1 MDGVAGGH
9 SIPSPGMCENDSD
22 DTDTTKMYFLAL
34 CVNTGVW
41 IGKVIYDVHKHI
53 VVLNPFT
60 PKLKKSPKNVKMYK

>member
-1 MDGVAGGH
+1 MESREATQYRLQVCVRMTTM
-9 SIPSPGMCENDSD
+9 I
-22 DTDTTKMYFLAL
+22 TDTTKMYFLAL

-60 PKLKKSPKNVKMYK
+60 PKLKHSPKNVKMYK